1 MIWQSVLLRRL
12 VNALGNIPKLK
23 RIVRRIL
30 LNLVASSSE
39 RRKNT
44 SRHKL
49 GGVLEAFFL
58 ITKKWGVVNNRHP
71 ASNLPASDAIVVSV
85 HRSTRFDTNRIDANP
100 LRPHLAG
107 ERAAGIM

>member
-1 MIWQSVLLRRL
+1 
-12 VNALGNIPKLK
+12 
-23 RIVRRIL
+23 
-30 LNLVASSSE
+30 
-39 RRKNT
+39 
-44 SRHKL
+44 
-49 GGVLEAFFL
+49 
-58 ITKKWGVVNNRHP
+58 VVNYRHP